1 VIRGAADTIS
11 KLAIAQLKI
20 YTRDRQSVFFALF
33 FPLIFMLAL
42 GFGVDRAPEPL
53 DVGVVPAS
61 QADTPPALLAALQ
74 KQELLNVSVDSEA
87 DARRGLDEGERDL
100 VLLLPATADAQ
111 LRAAEP
117 IPVTVLVNAA
127 QPQRTQQALTL
138 LNGML
143 GRIEHDVRR
152 TRPLFALRVEDVEAR
167 NARYVDFL
175 IPGLLA
181 FMVLQLSIAGSGFNI
196 VEYKRKGILK
206 RLFVTP
212 LRPVQFI
219 ASLIATRLAI
229 IVAQISVLLLVA
241 HVVFDVT
248 IQGNLALL
256 YAFVIAGGILFLS
269 IGFALGGIAKTQSAI
284 MALGNLVIFPQIFLA
299 GVFFPLDSLPS
310 WLRPV
315 ALVLPL
321 NFVSDALRRVGS
333 EGAALSDLGID
344 ALGLAAWTVVGV
356 LLAVRLFHWSDVA
369 SGGPRP
375 R

>member
-1 VIRGAADTIS
+1 MSRGVAGTVA

-33 FPLIFMLAL
+33 FPLVFMVAL
-42 GFGVDRAPEPL
+42 GYSVDRAPQPL
-53 DVGVVPAS
+53 DVGVVLPS
-61 QADTPPALLAALQ
+61 PTDTSGPLLTALD
-74 KQELLNVSVDSEA
+74 KQELLDVSVDSEA
-87 DARRGLDEGERDL
+87 DARRALDEGERDL
-100 VLLLPATADAQ
+100 VLLFPETTDERL
-111 LRAAEP
+111 LAAEP
-117 IPVTVLVNAA
+117 IPVTVLVNAS
-127 QPQRTQQALTL
+127 QPQRTQQALAL
-138 LNGML
+138 LTGLL
-143 GRIEHDVRR
+143 GRIEHDVRQ
-152 TRPLFALRVEDVEAR
+152 TRPLFALDVEDVKAR

-212 LRPVQFI
+212 LRPIQFI
-219 ASLIATRLAI
+219 ASLIVTRLAI

-248 IQGNLALL
+248 VQGNLALL
-256 YAFVIAGGILFLS
+256 YAFVIGGGVLFLS
-269 IGFALGGIAKTQSAI
+269 IGFALGGVAKTQSAI

-299 GVFFPLDSLPS
+299 GVFFPLDSLPG
-310 WLRPV
+310 WLRPA
-315 ALVLPL
+315 ALLLPL
-321 NFVSDALRRVGS
+321 NFVSDALRRVGN

-344 ALGLAAWTVVGV
+344 VLGLAAWTVIGV

-369 SGGPRP
+369 SGGARP